1 MWLQLHYSTCDTQL
15 SQHHLLKRLFLS
27 NVHFWHLCPKSPD
40 RGVWFHSGSS
50 RTSTYMSILMSESA
64 ALSPGSCAGIWNQ
77 MLIVI
82 PPAFSA
88 QECSGYLAFSV
99 LHMNFSDFF
108 FSFCKDCYWNFDGGI
123 IKCVISFR
131 IKIVFIILI
140 LPVHEHMSTFC
151 FL

>member
-1 MWLQLHYSTCDTQL
+1 
-15 SQHHLLKRLFLS
+15 
-27 NVHFWHLCPKSPD
+27 
-40 RGVWFHSGSS
+40 
-50 RTSTYMSILMSESA
+50 MSILMSESA

-108 FSFCKDCYWNFDGGI
+108 SLSVKTVIGI
-123 IKCVISFR
+123 LMGVSLN
-131 IKIVFIILI
+131 V
-140 LPVHEHMSTFC
+140 
-151 FL
+151 